1 MEMAVIQDMSVCT
14 AGMVPHTSNVD
25 PTLMAK
31 LLMIVLVLDIQSRS
45 LMMAVY

>member
-1 MEMAVIQDMSVCT
+1 MMEMVIVQDMFVCT

-31 LLMIVLVLDIQSRS
+31 LLVIFLDGQCHS